1 MKTPNPAIVTQT
13 AAQRLPLWALI
24 SLCLV
29 YVVTGLINRDPWKS
43 LDVSSFGYMWEIAQG
58 YSPVWYPTMA
68 GNSPELSG
76 PLAYALGA
84 AAISI
89 LSPWISPDAAARLP
103 FIAVL
108 FITLIA
114 TWYAIYFSAKNP
126 HAQPVTFAFGGEA
139 KPEDYAKAVADA
151 GLLALLACLGMA
163 LPSHETTPLSLQL
176 CSTALLFC
184 AAAMLRTHP
193 LYAVLLLDVSLIL
206 LAVSGAPVLAL
217 TLGIGIIFLIVQQK
231 QVQLELIAIVVLGC
245 ISVIAIASWVDLWQW
260 KLITL
265 NEASA
270 QWKGLLRLLLWF
282 TWPAWPLAAWTL
294 WTWRNHWRENIWQQ
308 HLVLPVFMWLVIL
321 IASVTSKNPERTLLL
336 SLPALACLAAFA
348 LPTLKRSVAALIDW
362 FTLLFFSGGALIIWV
377 VWLSLQTGWPAQPAI
392 NVSRLAPG
400 YVSEFEWVH
409 TVIALLITGIW
420 CKLIIWRLGRNPRF
434 VWKSLILPATG
445 ALMCWVLLMT
455 LWMPLLNYARSYKP
469 LALQVKTWVKEPS
482 CVFAL
487 SLTRSQIAGLGF
499 HGNFK
504 VMNFEHTKDPAS
516 CEWLIANPANLQ
528 QNKKVLDESSWMKI
542 KVIRRPADKREDIV
556 IYQRI
561 APTHN
566 E

>member
-1 MKTPNPAIVTQT
+1 MY
-13 AAQRLPLWALI
+13 RLLDT
-24 SLCLV
+24 C
-29 YVVTGLINRDPWKS
+29 GKS
-43 LDVSSFGYMWEIAQG
+43 LKDILQFGI
-58 YSPVWYPTMA
+58 PTMA
-68 GNSPELSG
+68 GSSPELSG

-84 AAISI
+84 AAIT
-89 LSPWISPDAAARLP
+89 LFSPWISPEAAARIP

-184 AAAMLRTHP
+184 AASMLRTHP
-193 LYAVLLLDVSLIL
+193 LYAVLMLDVSLIL
-206 LAVSGAPVLAL
+206 LAISGAPVLAL

-245 ISVIAIASWVDLWQW
+245 FSVIAIASWVDLWQW

-308 HLVLPVFMWLVIL
+308 HLVF
-321 IASVTSKNPERTLLL
+321 
-336 SLPALACLAAFA
+336 ACFH
-348 LPTLKRSVAALIDW
+348 VACHLDCQRYI
-362 FTLLFFSGGALIIWV
+362 
-377 VWLSLQTGWPAQPAI
+377 Q
-392 NVSRLAPG
+392 
-400 YVSEFEWVH
+400 
-409 TVIALLITGIW
+409 
-420 CKLIIWRLGRNPRF
+420 
-434 VWKSLILPATG
+434 
-445 ALMCWVLLMT
+445 
-455 LWMPLLNYARSYKP
+455 KP
-469 LALQVKTWVKEPS
+469 
-482 CVFAL
+482 
-487 SLTRSQIAGLGF
+487 
-499 HGNFK
+499 
-504 VMNFEHTKDPAS
+504 
-516 CEWLIANPANLQ
+516 
-528 QNKKVLDESSWMKI
+528 
-542 KVIRRPADKREDIV
+542 
-556 IYQRI
+556 
-561 APTHN
+561 
-566 E
+566 

>member
-1 MKTPNPAIVTQT
+1 
-13 AAQRLPLWALI
+13 
-24 SLCLV
+24 
-29 YVVTGLINRDPWKS
+29 
-43 LDVSSFGYMWEIAQG
+43 MWEIAQG

-68 GNSPELSG
+68 GSSPELSG

-84 AAISI
+84 TAIT
-89 LSPWISPDAAARLP
+89 LFSPWISPEAAARIP

-184 AAAMLRTHP
+184 AASMLRTHP

-206 LAVSGAPVLAL
+206 LAISGAPVLAL

-245 ISVIAIASWVDLWQW
+245 FSVIAIASWVDLWQW

-469 LALQVKTWVKEPS
+469 LALQVRTWVKEPS

-504 VMNFEHTKDPAS
+504 MMNFKDTKDPAS

-542 KVIRRPADKREDIV
+542 RVIRRPADKREDIV

>member
-29 YVVTGLINRDPWKS
+29 YVVTGLVNRDPWKS

-89 LSPWISPDAAARLP
+89 LSPWISPDTAARLP

-176 CSTALLFC
+176 CATALLFC

-504 VMNFEHTKDPAS
+504 MMNFKDTKDPAS

-542 KVIRRPADKREDIV
+542 RVIRRPADKREDIV

>member
-58 YSPVWYPTMA
+58 YSPVWYPEMA
-68 GNSPELSG
+68 GSSPDLSG

-84 AAISI
+84 AAIT
-89 LSPWISPDAAARLP
+89 LFSPWISPEAAARIP

-193 LYAVLLLDVSLIL
+193 LYAVLMLDVSLIL
-206 LAVSGAPVLAL
+206 LAISGAPVLAL

-245 ISVIAIASWVDLWQW
+245 FSVIAIASWVDLWQW

-504 VMNFEHTKDPAS
+504 MMNFEHTKDPAS

>member
-1 MKTPNPAIVTQT
+1 VKTPNPAIVTQT

-29 YVVTGLINRDPWKS
+29 YVVTGLVNRDPWKS

-68 GNSPELSG
+68 GSSPELSG

-84 AAISI
+84 AAIT
-89 LSPWISPDAAARLP
+89 LFSPWISPEAAARIP

-126 HAQPVTFAFGGEA
+126 HAQPVAFAFGGEA

-193 LYAVLLLDVSLIL
+193 LYAVLMLDVSLIL
-206 LAVSGAPVLAL
+206 LAISGAPVLAL

-245 ISVIAIASWVDLWQW
+245 FSVIGIASWVDLWQW

-362 FTLLFFSGGALIIWV
+362 FTLLFFSG
-377 VWLSLQTGWPAQPAI
+377 
-392 NVSRLAPG
+392 
-400 YVSEFEWVH
+400 VH
-409 TVIALLITGIW
+409 
-420 CKLIIWRLGRNPRF
+420 
-434 VWKSLILPATG
+434 
-445 ALMCWVLLMT
+445 
-455 LWMPLLNYARSYKP
+455 
-469 LALQVKTWVKEPS
+469 
-482 CVFAL
+482 
-487 SLTRSQIAGLGF
+487 
-499 HGNFK
+499 
-504 VMNFEHTKDPAS
+504 
-516 CEWLIANPANLQ
+516 
-528 QNKKVLDESSWMKI
+528 
-542 KVIRRPADKREDIV
+542 
-556 IYQRI
+556 
-561 APTHN
+561 
-566 E
+566 